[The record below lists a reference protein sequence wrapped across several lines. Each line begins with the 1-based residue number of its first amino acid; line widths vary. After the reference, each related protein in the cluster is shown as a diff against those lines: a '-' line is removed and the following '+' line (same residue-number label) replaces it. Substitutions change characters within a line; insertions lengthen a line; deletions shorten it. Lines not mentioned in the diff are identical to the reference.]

1 MIASGNY
8 VQCPASRERSMHT
21 LCGVPGQ
28 VRVNVDPYN
37 IRFIAK
43 CDIFFHPGPRERG
56 RRGEEREG
64 RERGGQRGG
73 GWREGEIERG
83 RRERDSVFFW
93 VCFF

>member
-1 MIASGNY
+1 MPRFQGTLNA
-8 VQCPASRERSMHT
+8 H
-21 LCGVPGQ
+21 LCGGPGQ

-56 RRGEEREG
+56 RRGREG
-64 RERGGQRGG
+64 REREGGQGG

-83 RRERDSVFFW
+83 RERER
-93 VCFF
+93 